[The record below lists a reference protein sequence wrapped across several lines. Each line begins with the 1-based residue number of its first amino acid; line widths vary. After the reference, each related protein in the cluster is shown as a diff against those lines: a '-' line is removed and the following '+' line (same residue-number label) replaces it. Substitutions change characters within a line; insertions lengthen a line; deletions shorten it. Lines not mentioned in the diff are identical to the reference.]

1 MLSLV
6 LLLALFSVGPPH
18 LKIMSVKA
26 NLTLDIIESYDV
38 LIKFNLKRK
47 TKMENTLPIEIHELN
62 TEEIELVSG
71 GFAWTVPAVLGVAG
85 AAGAG
90 FSAGYNWAQDY

>member
-1 MLSLV
+1 
-6 LLLALFSVGPPH
+6 
-18 LKIMSVKA
+18 
-26 NLTLDIIESYDV
+26 
-38 LIKFNLKRK
+38 
-47 TKMENTLPIEIHELN
+47 MENTLPIEIHELN

-90 FSAGYNWAQDY
+90 FSAGYNWAQDYWGN